1 VSSETILGIAGKIL
15 AYICHV
21 STVLKRKGNINI
33 THFVTLD
40 NVITKQFRT
49 CKQNTHTA
57 YVFASFSE
65 VMSLSCERVSLHKVC
80 NKSLSER
87 TQLPCCSFLTAIINT
102 SWDFT
107 QMFRLRK

>member
-1 VSSETILGIAGKIL
+1 MSSKTILGIAGMIL

-57 YVFASFSE
+57 YVFASFFRSNE
-65 VMSLSCERVSLHKVC
+65 P
-80 NKSLSER
+80 
-87 TQLPCCSFLTAIINT
+87 QL
-102 SWDFT
+102 
-107 QMFRLRK
+107 